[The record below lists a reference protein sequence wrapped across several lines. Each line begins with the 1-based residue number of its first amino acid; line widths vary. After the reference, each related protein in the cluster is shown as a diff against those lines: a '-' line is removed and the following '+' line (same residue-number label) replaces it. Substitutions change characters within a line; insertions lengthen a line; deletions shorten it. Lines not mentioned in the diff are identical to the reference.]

1 MATKYRDGGKG
12 TTLDRTLGN
21 NSAMRYD
28 YRFVFSTRTENTFTK
43 LEVHVKA
50 LTLEEALYL
59 LKTNHKNFWVMLEQE
74 CLGKN
79 RDWLTG
85 GRAYK
90 PKSQIKSVRVF
101 A

>member
-1 MATKYRDGGKG
+1 MALKYRDGGKG
-12 TTLDRTLGN
+12 TPLERTLGN

-28 YRFVFSTRTENTFTK
+28 YRFVFSTRNDSTFTK
-43 LEVHVKA
+43 LEVFVKA

-59 LKTNHKNFWVMLEQE
+59 VKTNHKDFWVMLEQE

-90 PKSQIKSVRVF
+90 PKSQIKSVRVC
-101 A
+101 